1 MSQLTKKYGNIA
13 RDNVDN
19 DDDGAGG
26 DDVDSLCLVEI
37 KDLRRWL
44 LPVEDCLIIFSI
56 NGNFSLIF

>member
-1 MSQLTKKYGNIA
+1 MSQLTKKYSNIA

-44 LPVEDCLIIFSI
+44 LPVEDCLILF
-56 NGNFSLIF
+56 L